1 MALLEKT
8 LITIRSRRP
17 GQTMTEYVLIL
28 AAVAIAGYAAYVA
41 LEGGINDLITT
52 VTTALKSA

>member
-1 MALLEKT
+1 MALRERILMM
-8 LITIRSRRP
+8 IRSRRS

>member
-1 MALLEKT
+1 MDLLKR
-8 LITIRSRRP
+8 IASTIRPKHS

>member
-1 MALLEKT
+1 MALLKK
-8 LITIRSRRP
+8 LPLTIRSRIC

-52 VTTALKSA
+52 VTTALKAA

>member
-1 MALLEKT
+1 MALVKKLSM
-8 LITIRSRRP
+8 TIRARRP

-52 VTTALKSA
+52 VTTALKAA

>member
-1 MALLEKT
+1 MLLIDKIAT
-8 LITIRSRRP
+8 LLRSRRS

>member
-1 MALLEKT
+1 MALLEKI
-8 LITIRSRRP
+8 LITIRPRRS

-52 VTTALKSA
+52 VTTALKAA

>member
-1 MALLEKT
+1 MALLKKIAMAARAR
-8 LITIRSRRP
+8 LS

-52 VTTALKSA
+52 VTTALKAA

>member
-1 MALLEKT
+1 MILLKK
-8 LITIRSRRP
+8 LSVTIRSRMS

-28 AAVAIAGYAAYVA
+28 AAIAVAGYAAYVA